1 MIHHS
6 QSGKIIFTTVV
17 GFMGI
22 AIAYAPCLGETAIFL
37 AKPVP
42 ASPLLKE
49 TNSNPNN
56 CCVNPTQSYPNQGYP
71 RHRGWGRIYNLNTVE
86 TISGKVISINAITS
100 RQGMSQG
107 VHLQLKTEQEV
118 INVHLGPSWY
128 LDNQNL
134 QIQPKDKI
142 EVTGSKVNFDGQ
154 PSLIAAQVKKGKD
167 TLVLRDENG
176 FPVWSRWRQS
186 QF

>member
-6 QSGKIIFTTVV
+6 QIGKIIPNTVV

-22 AIAYAPCLGETAIFL
+22 AIVIFL
-37 AKPVP
+37 AKPV
-42 ASPLLKE
+42 ATSPLLKQ
-49 TNSNPNN
+49 TNSNPDN
-56 CCVNPTQSYPNQGYP
+56 CCVNPTQNYPNQGYP
-71 RHRGWGRIYNLNTVE
+71 RHRGWGYRNEFNRMYNLNAVE
-86 TISGKVISINAITS
+86 TISGEVISINAFTP
-100 RQGMSQG
+100 RNGMSRG

-118 INVHLGPSWY
+118 VDVHLGPSWY

-134 QIQPKDKI
+134 QIKPKDKI

-154 PSLIAAQVKKGKD
+154 PALIAAQVKKGKD
-167 TLVLRDENG
+167 TLVLRDEKG

>member
-1 MIHHS
+1 MIHHN
-6 QSGKIIFTTVV
+6 QNGKIIPTTVV
-17 GFMGI
+17 GFILTGMTI
-22 AIAYAPCLGETAIFL
+22 VL
-37 AKPVP
+37 AEPV
-42 ASPLLKE
+42 ATSPLLKQS
-49 TNSNPNN
+49 NSNPNN

-71 RHRGWGRIYNLNTVE
+71 RHRGWGYRNEFNRMYNLNTVE
-86 TISGKVISINAITS
+86 TISGEVISINAITS

-128 LDNQNL
+128 LDNQNI

>member
-1 MIHHS
+1 MLNHS
-6 QSGKIIFTTVV
+6 QTVKIIPTTVV
-17 GFMGI
+17 GFI
-22 AIAYAPCLGETAIFL
+22 LTAVLIFL

-49 TNSNPNN
+49 TNSNPHN
-56 CCVNPTQSYPNQGYP
+56 CCFNSTQSYPNQGYP
-71 RHRGWGRIYNLNTVE
+71 RHRGWGYRNEFNRIYNLNTVE
-86 TISGKVISINAITS
+86 TISGKVISINAITP

-107 VHLQLKTEQEV
+107 VHLQLKTKQEV
-118 INVHLGPSWY
+118 INVYLGPSWY

-134 QIQPKDKI
+134 QIKPKDKI